1 MLGHGQRS
9 GAWVEDSRTSDS
21 SSSFSTFFFLPAQY
35 PLLNCFL
42 GKQRMASSLY
52 PSGQI
57 QLVYSLQSHCRV
69 LAGVF
74 TACRE
79 GQKAGG
85 QAEAGDTAAA
95 A

>member
-9 GAWVEDSRTSDS
+9 GAWVEDSRTSAS
-21 SSSFSTFFFLPAQY
+21 SSLFSTFFFLPVQY